1 MNKKYL
7 NFTLLLLLSIY
18 LTFQTQAAP
27 GDLDLTFGTGGTVVT
42 GFPISPSYPRD
53 VAIQNDGKI
62 VVLGR
67 KVNSSL
73 SRIGFIVIRYNPDG
87 TLDTTFDGDGAAIT
101 TVSRNLFSAESV
113 VIQNDGKILVA
124 GRLDQTGG
132 LALYSYNWVF
142 VRYNSNGSLD
152 TTFNGSGILE
162 TTIPSPNGGKLKI
175 LPLSNGKFYVT
186 GTSRFDYTVQTSPGT
201 IAAISVMKFNP
212 NGSTDTSFGNNGIVV
227 DPYAY
232 QSGSFTFYRHT
243 YADSAV
249 LQPDGKIVV
258 VSDVNYGTSIR
269 TAITRFD
276 SNGVPDTTFGPGIEG
291 NLGWNSIKIRNSGIP
306 LEISNDMA
314 LQPDGKFVTVGQA
327 ISSCCGNP
335 SDSVFFALRFDSNGF
350 LDNTFDSDGIVTTE
364 IRLGRDEAFS
374 VVLQPNGKIILSGIT
389 TQDNPIDIDSA
400 FVRYNSDGSL
410 DNSFGTNG
418 IVIRDLGT
426 YTVGV
431 RAAALQSDGK
441 LIVVGNAFTH
451 PAFTIARIL
460 TDFTTIQ
467 NRVRFDFDGDGKADI
482 GIFRP
487 APGEWW
493 YLRSSDGANRA
504 VQFGSSTDKIVPAD
518 FTGDGKTDLAFFR
531 PSSGEWFILRSED
544 SSFYSFPFGGT
555 GDIPA
560 PGDFDGDGKVDPAV
574 FRPSNSTWYILK
586 SSGGTAIQQF
596 GIAEDIPQVADYDGD
611 GKADLAVF
619 RPTPSEWWINGSAS
633 GVRAFQFGQ
642 TGDKAVPAD
651 YTGDGKTDVA
661 VWRPS
666 NGSWFILRSENSSF
680 YSFPFGSNGD
690 QPAPGDYDGDGK
702 ADAAVFRNSNL
713 TWYLNQTTNG
723 SAAIGFGANGDKPL
737 AAAFVP

>member
-1 MNKKYL
+1 MNKQY
-7 NFTLLLLLSIY
+7 FRITLLFLFCAC
-18 LTFQTQAAP
+18 LTIQTQAAP
-27 GDLDLTFGTGGTVVT
+27 GDLDLTFGTNGTVVT
-42 GFPISPSYPRD
+42 GTPINPQYPRD

-67 KVNSSL
+67 KVNLSL
-73 SRIGFIVIRYNPDG
+73 SRTGFIVVRYNSNG
-87 TLDTTFDGDGAAIT
+87 TLDTTFDGDGAVT
-101 TVSRNLFSAESV
+101 TDVSRNLFSAESV

-124 GRLDQTGG
+124 GRLDQIV
-132 LALYSYNWVF
+132 ALGNYQYNWVF

-152 TTFNGSGILE
+152 TTFNGNGILE
-162 TTIPSPNGGKLKI
+162 TTIASPNGGKLEV
-175 LPLSNGKFYVT
+175 LPLGNGKFYAV
-186 GTSRFDYTVQTSPGT
+186 GSCRFDYTLLGSSGT
-201 IAAISVMKFNP
+201 VSVVCVTKFNAD
-212 NGSTDTSFGNNGIVV
+212 GSKDITYNEAGTAIV
-227 DPYAY
+227 PYSYPFA
-232 QSGSFTFYRHT
+232 QTRNYRLA

-249 LQPDGKIVV
+249 LQADGKIVI
-258 VSDVNYGTSIR
+258 VNHVNFGPSIR
-269 TAITRFD
+269 TAVTRLD
-276 SNGVPDTTFGPGIEG
+276 SNGVPDNSFGTGPEG
-291 NLGWNSIKIRNSGIP
+291 NLGWNYVKIRDSGIP
-306 LEISNDMA
+306 IEVSNDMA
-314 LQPDGKFVTVGQA
+314 IQPDGKFVTVGNA
-327 ISSCCGNP
+327 YSTCCGNP

-350 LDNTFDSDGIVTTE
+350 LDNSFDSDGIVTTE

-418 IVIRDLGT
+418 IAIRDLGT
-426 YTVGV
+426 YTVGA

-441 LIVVGNAFTH
+441 LIVVGNAFTY
-451 PAFTIARIL
+451 PVFTIARIL
-460 TDFTTIQ
+460 TDSTTIQ
-467 NRVRFDFDGDGKADI
+467 NRVKFDFDGDGKADI

-531 PSSGEWFILRSED
+531 PSSGEWFIVRSED
-544 SSFYSFPFGGT
+544 SSFYSFPFGGA

-560 PGDFDGDGKVDPAV
+560 PGDFDGDGKADPAV

-586 SSGGTAIQQF
+586 SSGGTTIQQF

-619 RPTPSEWWINGSAS
+619 RPTSSEWWINGSAS

-680 YSFPFGSNGD
+680 YSFPFGSSGD